1 MMHEPLLKS
10 PGLCYI
16 INWLKSSERILKE
29 KKTLATLLKAVTS
42 QEQTQLNAEER
53 KKKRKKGRNERN
65 GDWLLQ

>member
-1 MMHEPLLKS
+1 MHEPLLKS
-10 PGLCYI
+10 PDLCHI

-53 KKKRKKGRNERN
+53 KKKRKKRRYERN